1 MILEIKILLVFER
14 TFKVLQHL
22 MFRILL
28 GKISVFRRNAPI
40 DTKRF
45 IQDRDTPISLR
56 VIEVITL
63 ILKYSSFRQHSETM
77 RKTLRNKELTMI
89 IFRQFHRHM
98 LTVCRRTLADIHGN
112 IQHSTLHASHQL
124 AMGKRRSLE
133 MQATH
138 HTINTHAIVSSR

>member
-1 MILEIKILLVFER
+1 
-14 TFKVLQHL
+14 

-63 ILKYSSFRQHSETM
+63 PFTHLTNLLCVDTRI
-77 RKTLRNKELTMI
+77 TLS
-89 IFRQFHRHM
+89 M
-98 LTVCRRTLADIHGN
+98 LVFRRTRFAPISQ
-112 IQHSTLHASHQL
+112 I
-124 AMGKRRSLE
+124 
-133 MQATH
+133 
-138 HTINTHAIVSSR
+138 INHIILILQVFNSIFYEEFFQE